1 MKWIVAITLLVGC
14 TDNADI
20 GISNQP
26 ITCQPAAAA
35 AANGTLDNPYTQ
47 KSYTFGSAEASLA
60 SPGGVTGALG
70 VRLTDTMLSLDAQF
84 SCGQPALGTYQVG
97 AGQIACPLL
106 VNSTVSGNLQ
116 QVFGTGRSGTV
127 ILDQNVG
134 CLAGRY
140 DIHYGSSRDNGMTF
154 DDVGEVAGW
163 FSVPLQ

>member
-1 MKWIVAITLLVGC
+1 MKWILAATLLAGC
-14 TDNADI
+14 TDNANI
-20 GISNQP
+20 GISDQP
-26 ITCQPAAAA
+26 ITCQPNAAG

-47 KSYTFGSAEASLA
+47 KSYTFGTAQASLMT
-60 SPGGVTGALG
+60 SPTTGGALG
-70 VRLTDTMLSLDAQF
+70 VHLTDTMLALDAQF
-84 SCGQPALGTYQVG
+84 SCGQTALGTYQVG

-106 VNSTVSGNLQ
+106 VNSNVSGNLQ
-116 QVFGTGRSGTV
+116 QVYGTGHSGIV

-140 DIHYGSSRDNGMTF
+140 DIHYTSTRDNQMTI